1 MSVTTSLLPIRP
13 DQLRTGN
20 PVDVRQRDPPIR
32 VLAPPGN
39 HRKEIFHD
47 DAHAGPQHRAVVM
60 QAGLP
65 VQVRLPAGGWQVGF
79 RTRPDGRTVVE
90 VTDPDGALAGLVAS
104 ATVSILSIDAGWAG
118 WARDPGGGRR
128 WWALAIGHAPPAA
141 DQPAVTFIRWTGRGR
156 LKLPPQA
163 VDGLW
168 LLQDGLWVAAA
179 IGHYT
184 HVRLT
189 AKSTTRVRRL
199 QPSSR

>member
-1 MSVTTSLLPIRP
+1 MTTF
-13 DQLRTGN
+13 Q
-20 PVDVRQRDPPIR
+20 
-32 VLAPPGN
+32 
-39 HRKEIFHD
+39 
-47 DAHAGPQHRAVVM
+47 AGPAASGGRVSAGEAVVM
-60 QAGLP
+60 RAGPP

-90 VTDPDGALAGLVAS
+90 VADPDGALAGLVAS
-104 ATVSILSIDAGWAG
+104 AAVSVLSIDAGWAG

-141 DQPAVTFIRWTGRGR
+141 DQPVVTFIRRTGRGR
-156 LKLPPQA
+156 LKPPPQT

-168 LLQDGLWVAAA
+168 LVQDGLWVAAA
-179 IGHYT
+179 TGHYT

-189 AKSTTRVRRL
+189 ARSTTRVRRL